1 MLIISSIAPQ
11 INTFHHFNEKNF
23 ELFFKTGN
31 QPLKYIGNTGIIALP
46 EGKRRTRRIEKV

>member
-1 MLIISSIAPQ
+1 VLIISSIAPQ

-23 ELFFKTGN
+23 EFFFKAGN